1 MKESATT
8 GVDARTVTLGI
19 LLTLGGVF
27 LFSVIDALGKWSLG
41 AMGVG
46 QLLLFRSI
54 TGLVLL
60 GPLLVRAGPRP
71 FTRVAQPG
79 LQILRMVLAAVDSGA
94 FFLAVSFLPLADVVT
109 FYLAGPIFVTVMAAV
124 FLGERVG
131 WRRWLAILVGFAGV
145 VLALGPSASVA
156 SLPALIALFGTLMFS
171 VLMIVTRH
179 LRDAPDLVLV
189 SGNFI
194 GTAVLGAI
202 IAPFTWSPV
211 GLPDLLPVMVMGV
224 LSLVAHATVNRS
236 LKLAPASTVAPF
248 HYTLIVWAALFGF
261 LVFGDVPGPFTIAG
275 AMLIIGAGL
284 FIYVRERQLAP
295 RKVPLGAPEAPEV

>member
-1 MKESATT
+1 MNGKVTAR
-8 GVDARTVTLGI
+8 GDARTVTLGI
-19 LLTLGGVF
+19 LLTLAGVF

-60 GPLLVRAGPRP
+60 APLLVRAGPRA
-71 FTRVAQPG
+71 FTRAPRPG
-79 LQILRMVLAAVDSGA
+79 LQVLRMVLAAVDSGA
-94 FFLAVSFLPLADVVT
+94 FFLAVTFLPLADAVT
-109 FYLAGPIFVTVMAAV
+109 FYLAGPIFVTVMAAI

-131 WRRWLAILVGFAGV
+131 WRRWLAVLVGFAGV

-171 VLMIVTRH
+171 LLMIVTRH
-179 LRDAPDLVLV
+179 LRDTPDLVLV

-194 GTAVLGAI
+194 GTAVLGALV
-202 IAPFTWSPV
+202 APFTWSPV
-211 GLPDLLPVMVMGV
+211 ELPDVLPVMVMGV

-248 HYTLIVWAALFGF
+248 HYTIIVWAALFGF
-261 LVFGDVPGPFTIAG
+261 LVFGDMPGPFTIIG
-275 AMLIIGAGL
+275 AMLIVGAGL

-295 RKVPLGAPEAPEV
+295 RKMPLAAPEAPEV